1 MRIYRF
7 KKLIL
12 TLVVVLGSFGG
23 LLGQGTD
30 YFSIAK
36 NKITHYQPKRRDFVI
51 IIDYRRSILQ
61 KRLFVLDMKSGKNI
75 IESRVAH
82 AIKSGLMY
90 PTKYSNQIGSNTS
103 SKGVFMT
110 QKTTIS
116 PKFGYAMLI
125 EGLDKGI
132 NNNALKREIIFHSDK
147 NMSTK
152 WSFGC
157 FATPEEINKKLID
170 LTKNGCLVVVLT

>member
-1 MRIYRF
+1 MRIYRLRKF
-7 KKLIL
+7 LL
-12 TLVVVLGSFGG
+12 TLVVAWGSFGG

-36 NKITHYQPKRRDFVI
+36 NKIRHYQPKRRDYVI
-51 IIDYRRSILQ
+51 IIDYRKSILQ
-61 KRLFVLDMKSGKNI
+61 KRLYVLDMHLGKNI

-90 PTKYSNQIGSNTS
+90 PTKYSNQFGSNTS
-103 SKGVFMT
+103 SKGVFIT
-110 QKTTIS
+110 GKTTIS

-132 NNNALKREIIFHSDK
+132 NNNARKREIIFHSDK

-157 FATPEEINKKLID
+157 FATPEEINKQLIN